1 MLDVAVDDDLEVF
14 EKGIVAQRIDV
25 VYVEEELCKVGQCM
39 FFGVVPTEL
48 DGTSADLEPMLKR
61 NHVEMR
67 FDGVLG
73 ST

>member
-39 FFGVVPTEL
+39 FFGVVPMEL
-48 DGTSADLEPMLKR
+48 DGTSAGRP
-61 NHVEMR
+61 
-67 FDGVLG
+67 
-73 ST
+73 